1 MRGHN
6 IPSDQHMEHLNRI
19 LKDSIKNLGS
29 NKTGGGFV
37 RVGKAIG
44 TVVRILEQ
52 YDQISSIP
60 AVSDAHKTL
69 VSSSDLNKLVQE
81 FNNTHIFYKIPG
93 RYHKSF
99 KTIKQNCMNTVQES
113 QIIDWIGKCI
123 K

>member
-1 MRGHN
+1 MLYQYQFLLSPKHSEQILWSRFINTKGVRGHN

-29 NKTGGGFV
+29 NKTEGGFV

-44 TVVRILEQ
+44 TIVAILEQ

-69 VSSSDLNKLVQE
+69 VSSSDKLVQE
-81 FNNTHIFYKIPG
+81 FNNTHIF
-93 RYHKSF
+93 
-99 KTIKQNCMNTVQES
+99 
-113 QIIDWIGKCI
+113 D
-123 K
+123 